1 MVVVLLVVVVLLLEV
16 MMLLPLLLL
25 LALIV
30 LLLLVLCAGAD
41 ALDAS
46 SAFAKFMLGLTW
58 SLQVVGS
65 ILLVLLLV
73 GTCADCCG
81 VPCLCT

>member
-1 MVVVLLVVVVLLLEV
+1 MIVVLILLV
-16 MMLLPLLLL
+16 LL

-30 LLLLVLCAGAD
+30 LLLLVLCAGFD

-46 SAFAKFMLGLTW
+46 SAFAKFMVGLTW

-65 ILLVLLLV
+65 MLLDLLLV